1 MNRAS
6 AAKQNKVALALL
18 LLVVIMAGILL
29 SVPAYRFTSTVYS
42 QKSPNTFVGDE
53 KYLAVKAEVET
64 LADEYRAQGMEVTV
78 DESVTER
85 TNSKGEKT
93 SLVAFTIS
101 EKFTK
106 NGWSFLT
113 AGINSSYALAAILVC
128 LVGALACAALG

>member
-53 KYLAVKAEVET
+53 KYLAVKAEV
-64 LADEYRAQGMEVTV
+64 
-78 DESVTER
+78 
-85 TNSKGEKT
+85 
-93 SLVAFTIS
+93 
-101 EKFTK
+101 
-106 NGWSFLT
+106 
-113 AGINSSYALAAILVC
+113 
-128 LVGALACAALG
+128 